1 MDSNSSKSQ
10 NGKVDP
16 DPRRKIEVLI
26 TASQLGRFKNAL
38 RRALS
43 DRPGGEGL
51 SVSFVDIEAST
62 WTELVEEIVVLY
74 EDAQSLI
81 WILDIFHR
89 AAMEHMADMV

>member
-1 MDSNSSKSQ
+1 MKDNLPTKLPIGGES
-10 NGKVDP
+10 
-16 DPRRKIEVLI
+16 DPRQEIEVLI
-26 TASQLGRFKNAL
+26 TTSQLGRFKNAL

-51 SVSFVDIEAST
+51 TVGFVDIEAST

-89 AAMEHMADMV
+89 AARERMDDMI